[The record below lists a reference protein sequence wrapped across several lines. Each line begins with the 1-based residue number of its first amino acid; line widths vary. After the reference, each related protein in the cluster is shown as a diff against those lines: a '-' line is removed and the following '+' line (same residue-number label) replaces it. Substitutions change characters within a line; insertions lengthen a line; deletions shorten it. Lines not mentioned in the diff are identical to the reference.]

1 MAVPAAEGTGGRKAS
16 RFSQDGS
23 VLGLLVK
30 VLGLSAVVGLLTY
43 TGWRLV
49 GDGSY
54 AFAAAFFIA
63 ALLFTLVF
71 VRQSTVPLRW
81 IMPGLVFLILF
92 QLYPIFFTVYTA
104 FTNYSTGRNVEKP
117 AAIAAIER
125 LTYVPEGSPAWGWT
139 PLQADDGSAAVWIID
154 PADGAAYLALA
165 DEELLPAAEVN
176 GLQLDESGAPVS
188 MDGFTVLPN
197 NQRFLFV
204 SANQGVTF
212 GDEERGV
219 QVTTSTEA
227 RQTRQ
232 RYVYDPALDA
242 MVDQRDGTV
251 FVSQRGIFT
260 AEDGSTLAPGY
271 PVWIGLENFTSII
284 TNPAIRGP
292 FFTIFIW
299 TFIWAFFSVLE
310 TFILGLLLA
319 LNMNSPN
326 IPFQRIL
333 RVLLIV
339 PYAIPAFITVKVWVG
354 LLNPV
359 LGVIGSAWNPGW
371 FTDPFWAK
379 VGILMV
385 NLWLGYP
392 YMFLIITGALQSIP
406 GDIYEAARV
415 DGAGPFYQFRRLT
428 LPLLMVSIGPL
439 LIGSFAF
446 NFNNFAIID
455 LYNGGGPPIP
465 GSATPAGYTDILIS
479 YTYRIAFGGARGNDY
494 GLAAAISIIIFA
506 IVATVTILN
515 FRFTGQLEEVSEN
528 V

>member
-1 MAVPAAEGTGGRKAS
+1 MAVSTAGEKGGRKS
-16 RFSQDGS
+16 SFFSKDGS
-23 VLGLLVK
+23 VLGLIIK
-30 VLGLSAVVGLLTY
+30 VVGLSAVVGLLTY
-43 TGWRLV
+43 TGWVLLQ
-49 GDGSY
+49 DGNY
-54 AFAAAFFIA
+54 AFSAAFFIT

-139 PLQADDGSAAVWIID
+139 PLQADDGSSAVWIID
-154 PADGAAYLALA
+154 PADGTAYLALPG
-165 DEELLPAAEVN
+165 EELIPAAEVE

-188 MDGFTVLPN
+188 MDGFTVQPN

-232 RYVYDPALDA
+232 RYVFDPDQNA
-242 MVDQRDGTV
+242 MIDQQDGTV
-251 FVSQRGIFT
+251 FVNQRGIFT
-260 AEDGSTLAPGY
+260 AEDGRTLAPGH
-271 PVWIGLENFTSII
+271 PVWVGLENFTSIL

-292 FFTIFIW
+292 FFTIFTW

-310 TFILGLLLA
+310 TFVLGLILA

-326 IPFQRIL
+326 IPFQRLL

-339 PYAIPAFITVKVWVG
+339 PYAIPPFITVKVWVG

-359 LGVIGSAWNPGW
+359 LGVIGSVWNPGW

-385 NLWLGYP
+385 NLWLGFP

-406 GDIYEAARV
+406 GDIYEAAKV

-455 LYNGGGPPIP
+455 LYNAGGPPIP

-479 YTYRIAFGGARGNDY
+479 FTYRIAFGGARGNDY
-494 GLAAAISIIIFA
+494 GLAAAISIIIFI
-506 IVATVTILN
+506 IVATITILN